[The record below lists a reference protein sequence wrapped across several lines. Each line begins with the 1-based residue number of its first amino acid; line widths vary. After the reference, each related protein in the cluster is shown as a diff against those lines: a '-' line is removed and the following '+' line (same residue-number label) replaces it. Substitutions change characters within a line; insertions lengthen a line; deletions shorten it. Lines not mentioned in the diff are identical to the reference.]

1 MESSQMDSTMEVLS
15 PRNDQQKQEDIE
27 EEEKEDD

>member
-1 MESSQMDSTMEVLS
+1 MDSTIDVLS
-15 PRNDQQKQEDIE
+15 PRNGQQKQEDIE